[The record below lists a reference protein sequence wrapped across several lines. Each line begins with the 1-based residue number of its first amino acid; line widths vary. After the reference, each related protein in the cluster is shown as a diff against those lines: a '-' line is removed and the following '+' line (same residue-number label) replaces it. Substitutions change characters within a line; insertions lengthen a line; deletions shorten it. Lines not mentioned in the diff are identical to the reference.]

1 MSEVP
6 VSLDADAEHQ
16 PKPRRKLTK
25 YYSWAELI
33 KRVFLEDVL
42 RSPECISQRRIISFI
57 IDRVVIRKIL
67 VHLGLPTE
75 APARARPRAPPE
87 MFSG

>member
-1 MSEVP
+1 M
-6 VSLDADAEHQ
+6 
-16 PKPRRKLTK
+16 
-25 YYSWAELI
+25 I

-42 RSPECISQRRIISFI
+42 ICDECNGARRIITFI

-75 APARARPRAPPE
+75 APARALPRAPPE
-87 MFSG
+87 MFSEYGI